1 MIDMNFLVICVLVAL
16 LITNFSFCI
25 TIGFMVVK
33 QLKENNRLKQIEMD
47 MKLTVS
53 DNDFLILDKLIQE
66 TFDFYLSFNEELL
79 EADYIKDSMLDKMVK
94 DLLYKVMQRISPIYL
109 NKLSYIY
116 NREYIEDL
124 ILEKIRHIVM
134 DYCININGTYSE
146 K

>member
-1 MIDMNFLVICVLVAL
+1 MIDMNFLVICVLVVL

-33 QLKENNRLKQIEMD
+33 QLKESNRLKQIEMD

-53 DNDFLILDKLIQE
+53 DSDFVLLDKLIQE

-134 DYCININGTYSE
+134 DYCININGSYSE